1 MVKRMEKQE
10 KKEIQKL
17 LKKAIKDGKR
27 KIKIKSITHSRGSN
41 QS

>member
-1 MVKRMEKQE
+1 MSKQE

-17 LKKAIKDGKR
+17 LKKAVKVGKR
-27 KIKIKSITHSRGSN
+27 KIKIKSITHSHGSN